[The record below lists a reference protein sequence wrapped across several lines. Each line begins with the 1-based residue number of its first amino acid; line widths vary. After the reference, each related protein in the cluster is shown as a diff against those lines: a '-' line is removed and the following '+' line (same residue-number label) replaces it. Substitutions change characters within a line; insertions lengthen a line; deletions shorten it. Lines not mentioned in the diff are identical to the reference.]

1 MMSVELFFD
10 DGPLH
15 AEIEQHDDGG
25 IHIFTRDRRI
35 AGCGYAS
42 RDLSEAEVVGF
53 VVWGRPPPLPSPPRP
68 PRRTYEDHLPPN
80 PTARGHDPRRNRLRQ
95 RVADQGRLDTQP
107 VTP

>member
-42 RDLSEAEVVGF
+42 RDLSEAEVVALLVGLA
-53 VVWGRPPPLPSPPRP
+53 PLPTPPTP
-68 PRRTYEDHLPPN
+68 ED
-80 PTARGHDPRRNRLRQ
+80 
-95 RVADQGRLDTQP
+95 V
-107 VTP
+107 